1 MEIFELV
8 EFFVYLFAELLWPLV
23 SALFR
28 GIGWLLRGAFD
39 LGRHLARQLV
49 KRLASP
55 IPKAIAH
62 YRARGQVASNVQAFT
77 TAARDASSSNTPTM
91 LG

>member
-1 MEIFELV
+1 MELLELV

-39 LGRHLARQLV
+39 LGRHLAKQLV
-49 KRLASP
+49 KRISSP
-55 IPKAIAH
+55 IPKAI
-62 YRARGQVASNVQAFT
+62 VVTSNDPT
-77 TAARDASSSNTPTM
+77 TRRERVSSPAERSCT
-91 LG
+91 